1 MLQGKTKGKNRSTER
16 TAMNVHEMLGRQLK
30 ATKLANYIEPL
41 LREKPGIPISIVED
55 MTTEWWREVARVAG
69 VKLPSEETR
78 GEVVRLL
85 WGRELSRRKHG

>member
-1 MLQGKTKGKNRSTER
+1 
-16 TAMNVHEMLGRQLK
+16 MNVHEMLGRQLK

-55 MTTEWWREVARVAG
+55 MTAEWWREVARAAG
-69 VKLPSEETR
+69 VKPSNRANGSQSEETR
-78 GEVVRLL
+78 AEVVRML